1 MSYLLFYNPDSANL
15 VVRMALEELGADY
28 QDEHVA
34 SRREKRSAEFKTLNP
49 RGLLPVLVDGAADA
63 VLAETGAI
71 LLYLTDKHWQLAPL
85 QEMRGERAMFLKW
98 LFFIA
103 NTVHADLRLQFYTDR
118 YVKGDAAVAAL
129 HERAKERFAAHM
141 QLAEDD
147 VDQIGP
153 FFHGPDVTVV
163 DFYLAACIRWAQLYP
178 EGRGVDPSVID
189 GFPRLKTWLLE
200 LEKRPSVQRA
210 FEREGIKGA
219 PFYAP
224 TPPTKRD

>member
-1 MSYLLFYNPDSANL
+1 MSYLLFYNPDSANI

-28 QDEHVA
+28 QDERVA
-34 SRREKRSAEFKTLNP
+34 SRREKRSAEFMTLNP

-71 LLYLTDKHWQLAPL
+71 LLYLADKHWQLAPL

-98 LFFIA
+98 LFFIS
-103 NTVHADLRLQFYTDR
+103 NTLHADLRLQFYTER
-118 YVKGDAAVAAL
+118 YVSGGEAVEAL
-129 HERAKERFAAHM
+129 RARARERISAHLK
-141 QLAEDD
+141 LAEDD

-178 EGRGVDPSVID
+178 AGNGIDPSVID
-189 GFPRLKTWLLE
+189 GFPRLKTWLLD

-224 TPPTKRD
+224 TPAAKSD